1 MIDLNLTKFLN
12 ATHYKILISKTISAN
27 NFKGIPED
35 NNLRKVG
42 IPQADNVNKII
53 EFSVRVLEGYDNA
66 ESIKTLLGF
75 VNRQSSYYR
84 QAAEMLGLV
93 ETTDGYRYKLTDKGE
108 ELVKLSGQ
116 ARSSFVCKLLLK
128 FPIINEI
135 FLEISSDRNRA
146 VTRREIG
153 DLIIKNSNISGST
166 VSRRSR
172 TIISWFRW
180 IRNNLGIID
189 VYDNGTIKLAS

>member
-1 MIDLNLTKFLN
+1 
-12 ATHYKILISKTISAN
+12 
-27 NFKGIPED
+27 
-35 NNLRKVG
+35 
-42 IPQADNVNKII
+42 
-53 EFSVRVLEGYDNA
+53 
-66 ESIKTLLGF
+66 
-75 VNRQSSYYR
+75 
-84 QAAEMLGLV
+84 MLGLV

-108 ELVKLSGQ
+108 ELVSGQ